1 MCQAVICA
9 RAQLLLWGGSSV
21 VLLLLKAD
29 GVLLCYWP
37 TAGGGASWL
46 AAGVGLLLVLLSLS
60 LDRLAA
66 AWWSA
71 FQYQRYQKTALGD
84 IAGRGGR
91 RHPNPSLCSQ
101 GIWTAQDGY
110 LEPEWM

>member
-29 GVLLCYWP
+29 GVLLCCWP
-37 TAGGGASWL
+37 TAGDGASWL

-66 AWWSA
+66 AWWPA
-71 FQYQRYQKTALGD
+71 FQYQ
-84 IAGRGGR
+84 
-91 RHPNPSLCSQ
+91 
-101 GIWTAQDGY
+101 
-110 LEPEWM
+110 